1 MPNRPHA
8 WLALLTAAAVACG
21 GKASD
26 PAPAPS
32 RTSQPPREP
41 VKPLVTLPMAG
52 QRIAVIPIT
61 LLVPVDTLTR
71 VPPLADRAQSLA
83 WADSIVEAGL
93 ASRRPE
99 VSWVF
104 AAELRKIAR
113 RSPTVAP
120 DPDRMGQS
128 LLRDK
133 SFETVPDP
141 LRQHLRS
148 LMAVASG
155 RYALV
160 PAAVTLLPDASG
172 LVRAEVTMV
181 MTDTRLG
188 KVMWRTV
195 TWGLGATP
203 AQAFTAAMDAV
214 LPL

>member
-1 MPNRPHA
+1 M
-8 WLALLTAAAVACG
+8 LALLTVAIAACG
-21 GKASD
+21 GKTS
-26 PAPAPS
+26 APTPTPS
-32 RTSQPPREP
+32 RESLPPREP
-41 VKPLVTLPMAG
+41 VKPFVALPFAG

-61 LLVPVDTLTR
+61 LLVPVDTLVR
-71 VPPLADRAQSLA
+71 VSPLNDRVRALA
-83 WADSIVEAGL
+83 WADSILEGGL
-93 ASRRPE
+93 SSRRPE
-99 VSWVF
+99 VTWVF
-104 AAELRKIAR
+104 PAELRKIAR

-128 LLRDK
+128 LLREK

-160 PAAVTLLPDASG
+160 PAAVALLPDAG
-172 LVRAEVTMV
+172 LVRVEVTMV
-181 MTDTRLG
+181 LADTRLG
-188 KVMWRTV
+188 KVVWRTV

-203 AQAFTAAMDAV
+203 AQAFTAALDAV

>member
-1 MPNRPHA
+1 VPIRPPA
-8 WLALLTAAAVACG
+8 WLALLIVAIAACG
-21 GKASD
+21 GKTSE

-32 RTSQPPREP
+32 RASLPPREP
-41 VKPLVTLPMAG
+41 VKPLVTLPFAG
-52 QRIAVIPIT
+52 QRIAVVPIT
-61 LLVPVDTLTR
+61 LLVPVDTLAR
-71 VPPLADRAQSLA
+71 VSPLGDRGLALA
-83 WADSIVEAGL
+83 WADSIVEGGL
-93 ASRRPE
+93 SSRRPE
-99 VSWVF
+99 VIWVF
-104 AAELRKIAR
+104 PAELRKIAR

-141 LRQHLRS
+141 LRQHMRS

-160 PAAVTLLPDASG
+160 PAAVTLLPDAG
-172 LVRAEVTMV
+172 LVRVEVTMV
-181 MTDTRLG
+181 LTDTRLG
-188 KVMWRTV
+188 KVLWRTV

>member
-1 MPNRPHA
+1 
-8 WLALLTAAAVACG
+8 
-21 GKASD
+21 
-26 PAPAPS
+26 
-32 RTSQPPREP
+32 
-41 VKPLVTLPMAG
+41 MAG